1 MSARSNGLNRRGPM
15 GSSKTSPAT
24 GRLESLLGF
33 RFRDPSLFQKA
44 LTHRSYCNEMGL
56 SATQSYE
63 RLEFLGDAVLEMT
76 VSEELYRRFPE
87 DSEGRLTKT
96 RSNLVRGSTLAR
108 VSRGLGLGSMM
119 SVGRGVENSGGH
131 SQESVLAAVFEAVVA
146 AVYLDQG
153 PEAAREFVLRTMS
166 GVLSELD
173 RAGTF
178 QENPKT
184 RLQEFLQGR
193 GAPTPTYRLVNSEGP
208 DHDPMFT
215 VEVLVDGSV
224 AGAGRGGRKSD
235 AEGEAA
241 RVALQRLEAAG

>member
-1 MSARSNGLNRRGPM
+1 
-15 GSSKTSPAT
+15 
-24 GRLESLLGF
+24 
-33 RFRDPSLFQKA
+33 
-44 LTHRSYCNEMGL
+44 
-56 SATQSYE
+56 
-63 RLEFLGDAVLEMT
+63 
-76 VSEELYRRFPE
+76 
-87 DSEGRLTKT
+87 
-96 RSNLVRGSTLAR
+96 
-108 VSRGLGLGSMM
+108 M
-119 SVGRGVENSGGH
+119 SVGRGVESSGGH

-215 VEVLVDGSV
+215 VEVLVDGGV

-241 RVALQRLEAAG
+241 RVALERLEAAG